1 MESLLPVFET
11 ILSCMD
17 VACVVYPQILDLGLF
32 LPLFIFK
39 KSCFRQLHI
48 TISTSWKVILK
59 SARKSKVCELSAY
72 LKWNMHG
79 IPLNLR
85 QKCFN
90 ALEKLLGCDPS
101 QPVASLLHDV
111 NVLRAGD
118 GSTLTA

>member
-1 MESLLPVFET
+1 MPVFES

-17 VACVVYPQILDLGLF
+17 VASVVYPQILDLGLF

-39 KSCFRQLHI
+39 KSWFRQLHI
-48 TISTSWKVILK
+48 TVSTSWKVILI
-59 SARKSKVCELSAY
+59 STRKIESVNSAY

-85 QKCFN
+85 QKCFK
-90 ALEKLLGCDPS
+90 ALEKFLGCDPS
-101 QPVASLLHDV
+101 QPVASPLHDV
-111 NVLRAGD
+111 NVLRADD